1 METCP
6 KCNSLVRISSSKL
19 TFEHDDTPD
28 VETIAYSEMKLVC
41 VNPECEDY
49 AGEDVSNPR
58 IVIDVV
64 KNRVN

>member
-6 KCNSLVRISSSKL
+6 KCNSLVRISDSKL
-19 TFEHDDTPD
+19 VFENDDTPEL
-28 VETIAYSEMKLVC
+28 ETIAYNLMKLVC

-49 AGEDVSNPR
+49 CGTDVSNLR
-58 IVIDVV
+58 IVIEVV